1 MAAQF
6 GCQWYQLP
14 VEFTNVSFKRLTP
27 LAEDSEAKLTVRML
41 APTGEFVVLEGQQV
55 AVTGTVSVPE
65 GADSRLCLAD
75 DGIQIK
81 NDIWKGHKLDTNDFY
96 TELNVRG
103 FDYGPKFRQIQEL
116 QYDTFSKSYARVKL
130 DTTGAIAANW
140 ISFVES
146 LIQLYITHTT
156 SRGVYVVQHMPYL
169 CCDPRMLF
177 GAGSAGDDSS
187 KSALVVT
194 DSKRKSVISNGIE
207 LKRLTFAGIPL
218 RNVMHEVQMEKY
230 EWVPHTEDQAIEAPD
245 AQRLRK
251 YISDCN
257 LLVDKISDSLGADYN
272 QTKRNLFIKSDDKRN
287 SLSALIARL
296 SDTTGADEEVVLR
309 LLFNLHNTLFD
320 ENGNSV
326 GADSKAMVGL
336 CRKFLADNGLQY
348 DLSLD
353 LLNKVH
359 SNGRLMRS
367 VLDIVNENNQRQ
379 IAVAEL
385 NIGRAIMAPA
395 VLYNMGFFFHYPLVV
410 VICYRWP
417 LQFRCNLRGHL
428 DDIYRDRVGDVA
440 TASFEALVADMAG
453 SVKESG
459 FLFAVFRTQLAPA
472 DSLLFQLSDIN
483 ISNKCLND
491 RLNSFIKYAQQN
503 HFSAVSRKSDG
514 IASTALLFRKC
525 AKQSDPSGQAVVD
538 VKFGKYDEW
547 VEELKSRFVEYKDR
561 PKTDNVWLFAN
572 DSDLNGIIGLVNCL
586 RQEPGGDRF
595 RCIVTDDPTVGLPID
610 FTVEPFNTILRN
622 DLVMNV
628 LRGESWGSYRLLNLE
643 RGYNER
649 QTSRAYLDVTKKGD
663 LNSIQWLLNLERGY
677 NERQTSRAYLDVTK
691 KGDLNSI
698 QWYNLSTGAVGQSA
712 TSASKHVATGA
723 NGTVN
728 VQIYYSGVDHKDL
741 ALASGQL
748 GSEYVNK
755 VFGFDYG
762 GRRED
767 TGARVMG
774 ISGGKSIATSI
785 EASDRVLIPVP
796 DNWSIEDGVSAI
808 SAYFAVWYSLIN
820 RAQIEGGETILIH
833 SGTDSTGLAAIQVAK
848 GLSCRV
854 LTTASTPEKRQFLT
868 DTYGIPVNC
877 IYDPNDTSIS
887 EQILAAT
894 DGTGVDAVLNALSG
908 EKLTLAAE
916 VLGQYGRWVDLDNY
930 DNRSIKPLPRVVY
943 GYDVVERAFK
953 QLSSGQTIGKV
964 LVKVREEEP
973 FNKITTDIK
982 AVNIVANTR
991 SWFDANKVY
1000 VLVGGLGGLGL
1011 EVAYWL
1017 VARGARKLVCV
1028 SRSGIKNDYQYV
1040 FVKRVETEATG
1051 GVGGSAQVKIS
1062 TSDPSS
1068 IAGAEKLIAEAQ
1080 SMGPL
1085 GGIFH
1090 FATVLADAFIG
1101 DQTAATFRKVC
1112 APKVDALGYLDAV
1125 CRKFC
1130 PDMDYFV
1137 AFSSQSSGRGFVGQ
1151 NNYGYAN
1158 AVMERICERRQR
1170 DGLPGLA
1177 IQYGPIGD
1185 VGLWAANDNID
1196 LTSIGMVINTQR
1208 IPSCLEVMDR
1218 FLSCGDAVVS
1228 TIVRREGAE
1237 QSGGSAAGAKNTVWQ
1252 GIGIDMSSLPDDL
1265 TLGDVGM
1272 ESILAVEMQQRI
1284 DREYSVSLTTDHIK
1298 LITVR
1303 MIKDFQNSDQKIV
1316 SAQIAEFKK
1325 SLKK

>member
-1 MAAQF
+1 
-6 GCQWYQLP
+6 
-14 VEFTNVSFKRLTP
+14 
-27 LAEDSEAKLTVRML
+27 
-41 APTGEFVVLEGQQV
+41 
-55 AVTGTVSVPE
+55 
-65 GADSRLCLAD
+65 
-75 DGIQIK
+75 
-81 NDIWKGHKLDTNDFY
+81 
-96 TELNVRG
+96 
-103 FDYGPKFRQIQEL
+103 
-116 QYDTFSKSYARVKL
+116 
-130 DTTGAIAANW
+130 
-140 ISFVES
+140 
-146 LIQLYITHTT
+146 
-156 SRGVYVVQHMPYL
+156 
-169 CCDPRMLF
+169 
-177 GAGSAGDDSS
+177 
-187 KSALVVT
+187 
-194 DSKRKSVISNGIE
+194 
-207 LKRLTFAGIPL
+207 
-218 RNVMHEVQMEKY
+218 
-230 EWVPHTEDQAIEAPD
+230 
-245 AQRLRK
+245 
-251 YISDCN
+251 
-257 LLVDKISDSLGADYN
+257 
-272 QTKRNLFIKSDDKRN
+272 
-287 SLSALIARL
+287 
-296 SDTTGADEEVVLR
+296 
-309 LLFNLHNTLFD
+309 
-320 ENGNSV
+320 
-326 GADSKAMVGL
+326 
-336 CRKFLADNGLQY
+336 
-348 DLSLD
+348 
-353 LLNKVH
+353 
-359 SNGRLMRS
+359 
-367 VLDIVNENNQRQ
+367 
-379 IAVAEL
+379 
-385 NIGRAIMAPA
+385 
-395 VLYNMGFFFHYPLVV
+395 
-410 VICYRWP
+410 
-417 LQFRCNLRGHL
+417 
-428 DDIYRDRVGDVA
+428 
-440 TASFEALVADMAG
+440 
-453 SVKESG
+453 
-459 FLFAVFRTQLAPA
+459 
-472 DSLLFQLSDIN
+472 
-483 ISNKCLND
+483 
-491 RLNSFIKYAQQN
+491 
-503 HFSAVSRKSDG
+503 
-514 IASTALLFRKC
+514 
-525 AKQSDPSGQAVVD
+525 
-538 VKFGKYDEW
+538 
-547 VEELKSRFVEYKDR
+547 
-561 PKTDNVWLFAN
+561 
-572 DSDLNGIIGLVNCL
+572 
-586 RQEPGGDRF
+586 
-595 RCIVTDDPTVGLPID
+595 
-610 FTVEPFNTILRN
+610 
-622 DLVMNV
+622 
-628 LRGESWGSYRLLNLE
+628 GESWGSYRLLNLE

-663 LNSIQWLLNLERGY
+663 LNSIQW
-677 NERQTSRAYLDVTK
+677 
-691 KGDLNSI
+691 
-698 QWYNLSTGAVGQSA
+698 YNLATGAVGQSA
-712 TSASKHVATGA
+712 ANTSKPVATGA

-762 GRRED
+762 GRRVD

-785 EASDRVLIPVP
+785 EANDRVLIPVP

-854 LTTASTPEKRQFLT
+854 LTTASTSEKRQFLT
-868 DTYGIPVNC
+868 DTYGIPLDC
-877 IYDPNDTSIS
+877 IYDPNDPSIS
-887 EQILAAT
+887 DQILAAT

-930 DNRSIKPLPRVVY
+930 DNSNQARLSSAGTKNTLYYNISTIISDETFDIFLPKLIQSFTKWFTDGLQNGSIKPLPRVVY

-982 AVNIVANTR
+982 AVDIVANTR

-1051 GVGGSAQVKIS
+1051 GVGEPAQVKIS

-1237 QSGGSAAGAKNTVWQ
+1237 QSGGSAAGAKSTVWH

-1284 DREYSVSLTTDHIK
+1284 DREYSVSLTTDNIK
-1298 LITVR
+1298 LITIR
-1303 MIKDFQNSDQKIV
+1303 MIKDFQNSDQKTV